1 MAHSAENGI
10 RFNAAVVRG
19 FVVFSRVAGWVAL
32 VIGILVLALW
42 VAGVGPIDLFAHVQA
57 GMHAASALACVFAG
71 SALLLAGRFPAASM
85 AMSLM
90 VALLGGH
97 ELWLHA
103 TEPTHAQSHWLDV
116 SFPDYA
122 GRPSAHM
129 TGLATL
135 SYLLLAGVG
144 LLVVAKRALW
154 LREAA
159 ALAVIASVLAS
170 AATYGQVLAGDGL
183 ALLEKLPILT
193 AAMQLLL
200 VLGWLSSVPTTG
212 MTRVAVADS
221 LGGAFARR
229 LILPSLLLPSLMTF
243 ALRAGREWLGMSE
256 SLSLALASVVAGGA
270 VATMIVWVGFLLD
283 RVERQ
288 RRVEVLLRQ
297 DAHSDGLTG
306 LANRRAFDA
315 ALSNSKRRPGEFS
328 LLMLDLDRFK
338 DFNDSFGHQAGDD
351 VLREAG
357 RILRTVMRSQDMAAR
372 YGGEEFVILLPEGG
386 ERQAQL
392 AGQRILDAF
401 RGHAWPQRA
410 MTVSIGAAVARE
422 GEPPEDLLRRADAAL
437 YGSKASGRD
446 RLTVDST

>member
-1 MAHSAENGI
+1 
-10 RFNAAVVRG
+10 
-19 FVVFSRVAGWVAL
+19 
-32 VIGILVLALW
+32 
-42 VAGVGPIDLFAHVQA
+42 
-57 GMHAASALACVFAG
+57 
-71 SALLLAGRFPAASM
+71 
-85 AMSLM
+85 MSLM

-288 RRVEVLLRQ
+288 RRVEILLRQ